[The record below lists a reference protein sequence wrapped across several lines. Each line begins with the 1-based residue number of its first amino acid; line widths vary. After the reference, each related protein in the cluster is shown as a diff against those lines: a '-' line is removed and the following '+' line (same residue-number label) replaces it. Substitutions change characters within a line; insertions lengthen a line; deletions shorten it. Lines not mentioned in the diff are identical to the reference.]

1 MQVIPRK
8 GLDKDE
14 LIPYIKLV
22 LGDCW
27 EREVHP
33 ILEGYMHKG
42 GYIPSEAYPLKV
54 IHADSRGYLILLL
67 DERDHDSTI
76 IAGSV
81 DFDFIESEVTDGK
94 L

>member
-22 LGDCW
+22 LEDCW
-27 EREVHP
+27 ESLDRIP
-33 ILEGYMHKG
+33 PSY
-42 GYIPSEAYPLKV
+42 GYIPSDAYPLKV

-81 DFDFIESEVTDGK
+81 DFDFIESEGTDGK